1 MIKKIF
7 FIILFL
13 FLAYAQIYANALNE
27 KAKNLEENKRIQQQL
42 NKKLEDLAS
51 DILNGEKTLKDLS
64 FQIQTL
70 NSQTAKLEESAKAQY
85 KELNLLTTQNGD
97 LLKSRASME
106 GKLIALMAKDFA
118 YDLPIPQGYVEGK
131 ESFIAFEILG
141 KLDKVLS
148 NEIFKLSQ
156 DYEDVSKLIDDKQA
170 QIQKINDNLKV
181 YNAQIVKLQD
191 LRKKQVD
198 EINRQKTD
206 RAIYVK
212 KLEDLQA
219 QQDELRKTLD
229 QLRIIQ
235 RKQAEKEQEK
245 SSIDNSKIANN
256 DQKIRQL
263 GSSYQGGAIKRY
275 TGKKTIAPL
284 DSFTV
289 KQKFGNYIDPIYNIK
304 IFNESVVLKSKKS
317 DAVVKNVLN
326 GKVVF
331 AKDTSMLARVVIV
344 EHDDGIHTIYAH
356 LDKIAPNIK
365 VGKNIKKGAIVGRIK
380 NDLTFEVT
388 QKNFHINP
396 LELISLN

>member
-118 YDLPIPQGYVEGK
+118 YDLPIPRGYVEGK

-148 NEIFKLSQ
+148 NEIFKLSK

>member
-148 NEIFKLSQ
+148 NEIFKLSK

>member
-1 MIKKIF
+1 MTKKIF
-7 FIILFL
+7 SIFLFL
-13 FLAYAQIYANALNE
+13 FLAFGSIYANAINE

-51 DILNGEKTLKDLS
+51 DILSGEKTLKDLS
-64 FQIQTL
+64 SQIQTL
-70 NSQTAKLEESAKAQY
+70 NSQTAKLEENAKAQY

-97 LLKSRASME
+97 LLKTRANME

-131 ESFIAFEILG
+131 ESFMAFEILG
-141 KLDKVLS
+141 NLDKVLS
-148 NEIFKLSQ
+148 SEIFKLSK
-156 DYEDVSKLIDDKQA
+156 DYEDVSKMIDDKQM

-181 YNAQIVKLQD
+181 YNAQLVKLQD
-191 LRKKQVD
+191 LRKKQID
-198 EINRQKTD
+198 EINKQKTD

-235 RKQAEKEQEK
+235 RKQEEKEQEK
-245 SSIDNSKIANN
+245 PSISNSKIANN
-256 DQKIRQL
+256 NQKIRQL
-263 GSSYQGGAIKRY
+263 GSSYQGGVIKRY

-289 KQKFGNYIDPIYNIK
+289 KQKFGNYIDPVYNIK
-304 IFNESVVLKSKKS
+304 IFNESVVLKSTKS